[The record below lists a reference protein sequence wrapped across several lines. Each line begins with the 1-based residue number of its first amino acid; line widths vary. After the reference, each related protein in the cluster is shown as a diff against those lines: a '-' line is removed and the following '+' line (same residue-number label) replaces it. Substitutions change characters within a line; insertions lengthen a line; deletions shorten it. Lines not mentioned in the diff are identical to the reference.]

1 MTGRPFTFVM
11 RLLSFF
17 GCCTIFFLILA
28 NLLQG
33 LVVVCKPLWMNL
45 SGAFQRYGVTFWH
58 GKKLW
63 LQVPGAMLWSAAM
76 MGLLVLGI
84 GVGGAI
90 EDRWIWPRRYRVEKV
105 ISVMVIVLFTTIAL
119 LGFA

>member
-1 MTGRPFTFVM
+1 VDELVGRVSKI
-11 RLLSFF
+11 RRH
-17 GCCTIFFLILA
+17 ILA
-28 NLLQG
+28 WQEI
-33 LVVVCKPLWMNL
+33 VAT
-45 SGAFQRYGVTFWH
+45 SS
-58 GKKLW
+58 
-63 LQVPGAMLWSAAM
+63 GAMLWSAAM